1 MLNSKLTPGTQDTI
15 LTVMG
20 NLVIL
25 NFASYPLT
33 DIVGSSGIVF
43 NIAEGYRP
51 SSTVTAAAVIAGS
64 TGNLYF
70 GLISVT
76 SDGKVVVKTITT
88 YPAQSSVPAAT
99 ASVSGCLVWTI

>member
-1 MLNSKLTPGTQDTI
+1 LTPTTQDTI

-25 NFASYPLT
+25 NFAAYPLT
-33 DIVGSSGIVF
+33 DIASSSGVLF
-43 NIAEGYRP
+43 NIAEEYRP

-76 SDGKVVVKTITT
+76 YDGKVVVKTITT

-99 ASVSGCLVWTI
+99 ATVSGCLVWTI

>member
-1 MLNSKLTPGTQDTI
+1 
-15 LTVMG
+15 MG

-25 NFASYPLT
+25 DFASYPLT

-43 NIAEGYRP
+43 NIAAAYRP
-51 SSTVTAAAVIAGS
+51 STTVTGAAIIAGS

-70 GLISVT
+70 GFISVT

-88 YPAQSSVPAAT
+88 YPAQSSVPAAMAT
-99 ASVSGCLVWTI
+99 VSGCLVWTI

>member
-1 MLNSKLTPGTQDTI
+1 
-15 LTVMG
+15 MG

-25 NFASYPLT
+25 NFASYSLA
-33 DIVGSSGIVF
+33 DIVQSSGVVF
-43 NIAEGYRP
+43 TIAEGYRP
-51 SSTVTAAAVIAGS
+51 SSTVTAAAIISGS